1 MTHRATAPPPS
12 PPHACHALHV
22 ARALRLL
29 CTLRVSEQCSEC
41 DARRCPNLRGPTRLW
56 CEPEREADL
65 AAVGGAHFL
74 PPLTNSWEKRPD
86 PSSPTRVALFSVASR
101 SKASTL
107 TDSA

>member
-1 MTHRATAPPPS
+1 MTRRATAPPPS

-22 ARALRLL
+22 ARAPRLL

-65 AAVGGAHFL
+65 AAVGSAVL
-74 PPLTNSWEKRPD
+74 RCLTLE
-86 PSSPTRVALFSVASR
+86 SVDTDRQRIGMRRLATTIYR
-101 SKASTL
+101 SL
-107 TDSA
+107 T